1 MSGTVVL
8 IVLFAALLH
17 ASWNAV
23 VKSDGDKFLNTVLVV
38 GFSGLIAGLALP
50 FLEPPA
56 RESWPYLAAS
66 GVAQVVYFALII
78 AAYQTGDM
86 SQAYPVMRGTAPLLV
101 ALASGPLIGEVL
113 SVQKWA
119 GVALISTGVL
129 ALMFEGRR
137 KGPRGNS
144 AIWFALLNAF
154 FIAVYTLIDGIGV
167 RKSGNAA
174 SYAMWVFFLNAI
186 PVLLWA
192 MVARPGQ
199 LLPHLRHRMKLAVI
213 GGLGTLGSYGLA
225 LWAMTLAPVASVA
238 ALRETSIIFA
248 VAISAFVLKE
258 RIGWPRIAAV
268 ALIMA
273 GAALMRAA

>member
-8 IVLFAALLH
+8 IVLFAAFLN

-23 VKSDGDKFLNTVLVV
+23 VKSDGDKFLNSVLVV
-38 GFSGLIAGLALP
+38 GCAGLIAGIALV
-50 FLEPPA
+50 FLSPPA
-56 RESWPYLAAS
+56 RESWPYLAVS
-66 GVAQVVYFALII
+66 GVAQVIYFSLII
-78 AAYQTGDM
+78 AAYRAGDM

-113 SVQKWA
+113 STQKWF
-119 GVALISTGVL
+119 GIALICGGVL
-129 ALMFEGRR
+129 ALTLEGRR
-137 KGPRGNS
+137 RNTGGNA

-154 FIAVYTLIDGIGV
+154 FIATYTVIDGIGV

-174 SYAMWVFFLNAI
+174 SYTMWVFVLNAI
-186 PVLLWA
+186 PMVLWA
-192 MVARPGQ
+192 VVMRPGQ
-199 LLPHLRHRMKLAVI
+199 LLPHLKGRVKLAVI
-213 GGLGTLGSYGLA
+213 GGVGTLGSYGLA
-225 LWAMTLAPVASVA
+225 LWAMTLAPVSTVA

-258 RIGWPRIAAV
+258 RIGWPRLVAV

-273 GAALMRAA
+273 GAVIMRAV